1 MPSRSDLAKIH
12 IAKKALGLDD
22 ATYRGILRNRYHR
35 DSAAGL
41 SVPEAADLLELFRAK
56 GWRPASLR
64 QLGLLHLLWHQLE
77 VGGAVRHPEEGALTA
92 FIEHVTG
99 RSDLRRL
106 TVREASRVIEMLKKW
121 RERVEAE
128 KRRH

>member
-41 SVPEAADLLELFRAK
+41 SEPEAADLLELFRAK
-56 GWRPASLR
+56 GTSGKSAGPS
-64 QLGLLHLLWHQLE
+64 
-77 VGGAVRHPEEGALTA
+77 
-92 FIEHVTG
+92 
-99 RSDLRRL
+99 
-106 TVREASRVIEMLKKW
+106 VIRKKA
-121 RERVEAE
+121 R
-128 KRRH
+128 